1 LHLVKGRNKPE
12 LERKM
17 PVKLYLKTENI
28 NKLDDISSD
37 KKISRSSIVDDIL
50 TSEFQKS
57 KQTE

>member
-1 LHLVKGRNKPE
+1 
-12 LERKM
+12 M

-28 NKLDDISSD
+28 NKLDDISND

>member
-1 LHLVKGRNKPE
+1 MVKGRNKPE

-28 NKLDDISSD
+28 NKLDDISNN
-37 KKISRSSIVDDIL
+37 KKISRSSIVYDIL